1 MNTNTILQWIMIIM
15 IIIIVYKLYHE
26 SDILNL
32 RCIIS
37 DVNGKRYCVRDRHK
51 LHEAADKLATTS
63 ENMQTLVDHV
73 ANKYPDRNNCI
84 RLKENFDP
92 KTIQETLPTSEL
104 TAYSENKG
112 EKLAFCLNKS
122 KDTNDGLIDN
132 NTLMFVAIHELAH
145 VATESV
151 GHTEEFWENFK
162 FLLHNAESINIYT
175 PINYEKKPESYCGM
189 DITHSPYYD

>member
-1 MNTNTILQWIMIIM
+1 MNTNTILQWIIIAM

-26 SDILNL
+26 SDIINL
-32 RCIIS
+32 KCIIS

-51 LHEAADKLATTS
+51 LHEAADKLATTAD
-63 ENMQTLVDHV
+63 NMQILVDYV

-112 EKLAFCLNKS
+112 EKLAFCLNKK
-122 KDTNDGLIDN
+122 KDNKDGLIDN

-145 VATESV
+145 VATKSV

-162 FLLHNAESINIYT
+162 FLLHNAEAINIYT

>member
-1 MNTNTILQWIMIIM
+1 MNTNTILQWIMIAM

-32 RCIIS
+32 KCIIS

-51 LHEAADKLATTS
+51 LHEAADKLATTAD
-63 ENMQTLVDHV
+63 NMQILVDYV

-112 EKLAFCLNKS
+112 EKLAFCLNKT
-122 KDTNDGLIDN
+122 KDNKDGLIDN

-145 VATESV
+145 VATKSV

-162 FLLHNAESINIYT
+162 FLLHNAEAINIYT